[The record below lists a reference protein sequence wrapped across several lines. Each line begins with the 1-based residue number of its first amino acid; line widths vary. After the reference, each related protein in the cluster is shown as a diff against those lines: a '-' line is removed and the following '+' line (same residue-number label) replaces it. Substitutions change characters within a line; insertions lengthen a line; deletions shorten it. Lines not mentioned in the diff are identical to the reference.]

1 MRASRWLP
9 LVSLLVALFVLACGG
24 SDGDPAGPGPAD
36 GPRFFRARIDGAD
49 WSVSSTNVAFAAS
62 HTSPGL
68 YVLIGQV
75 EGGHRIQIVLSSITG
90 PGTYP
95 LGVGAGPRGG
105 NATLSLSP
113 STWLTPLSGAAGSI
127 TFTALSDTHMVGTF
141 AFTAAAV
148 GGTPASTKEVT
159 EGEFDLAVTTIG
171 TIGPVPDNAW
181 SEVRTTIAGAAWN
194 GATVSTLV
202 NGPTLSI
209 VAGTDTR
216 TLTINIGEFT
226 GPGTYEFSETSP
238 PRSMTV
244 IGDGIDPLVCC
255 WRTAGATTGRIVV
268 ESLSSTRITGTFE
281 AVAEASKFG
290 TATGTVTLV
299 GGTFSNGL
307 LTPP

>member
-148 GGTPASTKEVT
+148 GGTPASTKDVT
-159 EGEFDLAVTTIG
+159 EGVFDLAVTTIG
-171 TIGPVPDNAW
+171 NIGPVPDNAW
-181 SEVRTTIAGAAWN
+181 SEVRTTIAGAACAAIAAERLIVGHGAVLHGQVALIDN
-194 GATVSTLV
+194 GSAQTT
-202 NGPTLSI
+202 
-209 VAGTDTR
+209 AAAAA
-216 TLTINIGEFT
+216 
-226 GPGTYEFSETSP
+226 
-238 PRSMTV
+238 
-244 IGDGIDPLVCC
+244 DG
-255 WRTAGATTGRIVV
+255 
-268 ESLSSTRITGTFE
+268 S
-281 AVAEASKFG
+281 AVAAFGQAVLQRQILEIQEAG
-290 TATGTVTLV
+290 RVHVEQA
-299 GGTFSNGL
+299 
-307 LTPP
+307 